1 MAWSGR
7 SNVKGTKPPD
17 AADVFACT
25 RRGDSHPV
33 PLDQR
38 LIELIGTVH
47 DVAPDAIVCVDSDLR
62 IVYANEAAARRAGAR
77 PEDLID
83 AACHDVL
90 MGCDE
95 PCSSCRAR
103 ESFDSGVS
111 LSHSGPNGCGDRGG
125 KVERTWHPIRDEAGD
140 VLCVLE
146 QIHVVE
152 GPSSPP
158 EPPPE
163 STSGHSPY
171 DYIDTTPAILLTL
184 DREGRITLIN
194 KTGCELLGV
203 TEEQAIGRQLIGDF
217 VESSERQQCSTH
229 FSTIIEAGAHEVDPC
244 ENTIVRPDGTQRVI
258 EWHATALHDDD
269 GTVTGIVASGVD
281 VTRRKTAESELVF
294 HSWVLD
300 QANDSVIVHT
310 PDGSPVYANARASAM
325 CGMKREEL
333 LELEPFG
340 WLTAD
345 HRSLPEP
352 VRESLDSTGAA
363 IYETLYLTSDGT
375 HIPIEVHAT
384 AMSADGRTLI
394 AAAGRDISER
404 KRAEQAMTRLAFYDS
419 LTGLANRA
427 LFLDRLRHTSA
438 TKARA
443 GEQLAIAFIDLD
455 HFKIINDTLGHR
467 TGDAVLVEV
476 AQRLAGCLRE
486 ADTLA
491 RLGGD
496 EFVVLLEGVQSER
509 DAELVAAKLM
519 EALHA
524 PLRIA
529 GNEINLTASIGVAL
543 GSPGDSEDS
552 AALLARADTAMYRAK
567 QSGRA
572 TFCLHEATFSED
584 ACERLVLSRDL
595 HHALELSELDVHFQP
610 IIRVEDGLLTGVEA
624 FVRWNHPS
632 LGPVSPAT
640 FLPIAEETGL
650 ISSVGDWVLEAAVE
664 RFAVWRAKG
673 LGPDVRLTVNVSAR
687 QLATAGLT
695 DRVASLLSAHIVPG
709 RNLEFEV
716 TEGTVMHETG
726 LARETLASLQRLGVR
741 TSIDDFGSG
750 YSSLEQIL
758 ALNTDTI
765 KIDQHFV
772 RGLGRNVRA
781 TAICR
786 AVISMGDQL
795 GVTVVAEGV
804 ETRMQAACLRAEGC
818 PEMQGYLVSP
828 PLPSSAAEALLTRE
842 SLIHWRT
849 RTQDAGAARSVR

>member
-1 MAWSGR
+1 M
-7 SNVKGTKPPD
+7 
-17 AADVFACT
+17 
-25 RRGDSHPV
+25 

-62 IVYANEAAARRAGAR
+62 IVYANEAATRRARACR
-77 PEDLID
+77 EDLIGM
-83 AACHDVL
+83 ACHDA
-90 MGCDE
+90 MAGHDI
-95 PCSSCRAR
+95 PCSVCRAR
-103 ESFDSGVS
+103 ESFSTGMS
-111 LSHSGPNGCGDRGG
+111 LTHRGPTGPGDTGDTI
-125 KVERTWHPIRDEAGD
+125 ERTWHPIRDETGT

-146 QIHVVE
+146 QIHVVDAPTD
-152 GPSSPP
+152 PSEPTP
-158 EPPPE
+158 ECVA
-163 STSGHSPY
+163 GHSPC
-171 DYIDTTPAILLTL
+171 DYMDTTPAILLTL
-184 DREGRITLIN
+184 DRQGRITLIN
-194 KTGCELLGV
+194 KTGYELLGV
-203 TEEQAIGRQLIGDF
+203 TEAEAIGRRLVEDF
-217 VESSERQQCSTH
+217 VQTSERHECTLH
-229 FSTIIEAGAHEVDPC
+229 FDAILEAEAHEIEPC

-269 GTVTGIVASGVD
+269 GTVNGIVASGVD

-310 PDGSPVYANARASAM
+310 PEGSPVYANARACAM
-325 CGMKREEL
+325 SGMTREEL
-333 LELEPFG
+333 LDLEPFG
-340 WLTAD
+340 WLAED
-345 HRSLPEP
+345 HRSLPDAVQET
-352 VRESLDSTGAA
+352 LASTGSA
-363 IYETLYLTSDGT
+363 IYETLYLTSNGT
-375 HIPIEVHAT
+375 HVPVEVHAT
-384 AMSADGRTLI
+384 AMDADGRTLI
-394 AAAGRDISER
+394 ASAGRDISER

-427 LFLDRLRHTSA
+427 LFLDRLRHASA

-443 GEQLAIAFIDLD
+443 GERLAVAFIDLD
-455 HFKIINDTLGHR
+455 HFKTINDTLGHR

-476 AQRLAGCLRE
+476 ARRLAGCLRE

-496 EFVVLLEGVQSER
+496 EFTVLLEGVQSER
-509 DAELVAAKLM
+509 DAELVATKLM
-519 EALHA
+519 EALQA
-524 PLRIA
+524 PLRVA
-529 GNEINLTASIGVAL
+529 GNEIHLTASIGVAL
-543 GSPGDSEDS
+543 GAPGDSEDS

-567 QSGRA
+567 QGGRA
-572 TFCLHEATFSED
+572 TYCLHEQTYSED

-595 HHALELSELDVHFQP
+595 HHALELDELDVHFQP
-610 IIRVEDGLLTGVEA
+610 IVRVEDGLLSGVEA

-650 ISSVGDWVLEAAVE
+650 ISNVGDWVLEAAVE
-664 RFAVWRAKG
+664 RFAGWRAKG
-673 LGPDVRLTVNVSAR
+673 LRSGVRLTVNVSAR
-687 QLATAGLT
+687 QLATAGLA
-695 DRVASLLSAHIVPG
+695 DRVAALLSAHGIAG
-709 RNLEFEV
+709 ENIEFEV
-716 TEGTVMHETG
+716 TEGTIMHETG
-726 LARETLASLQRLGVR
+726 LARETLAALREFGVR

-758 ALNTDTI
+758 ALSIDTI

-772 RGLGRNVRA
+772 RGLGRNVQA

-795 GVTVVAEGV
+795 GLTVVAEGV
-804 ETRMQAACLRAEGC
+804 ETRVQAACLRAEGC

-828 PLPSSAAEALLTRE
+828 PLPSSAAEALLTRD

-849 RTQDAGAARSVR
+849 RTSDPDVARALR

>member
-1 MAWSGR
+1 M
-7 SNVKGTKPPD
+7 
-17 AADVFACT
+17 
-25 RRGDSHPV
+25 

-47 DVAPDAIVCVDSDLR
+47 DAAPDVIVCVDSDLR
-62 IVYANEAAARRAGAR
+62 ILYANEAAARRVGVR
-77 PEDLID
+77 PEELLG

-90 MGCDE
+90 MGHDE
-95 PCSSCRAR
+95 PCRVCRAR
-103 ESFDSGVS
+103 ESFSTGTS
-111 LSHSGPNGCGDRGG
+111 LSHSGPNGARDAGSIL
-125 KVERTWHPIRDEAGD
+125 EHSWHPIRDETGE

-152 GPSSPP
+152 ASAAESEPTPECVPGRSPC
-158 EPPPE
+158 
-163 STSGHSPY
+163 
-171 DYIDTTPAILLTL
+171 DFVDTTPAILLTL

-203 TEEQAIGRQLIGDF
+203 TEEEAIGRQLIGEF
-217 VESSERQQCSTH
+217 VEAAERQQCVTH
-229 FSTIIEAGAHEVDPC
+229 FSAIVEAGAHEVEPC
-244 ENTIVRPDGTQRVI
+244 ENTIVRPDGTHRVI

-269 GTVTGIVASGVD
+269 GTVSGVVASGVD

-310 PDGSPVYANARASAM
+310 PEGEPVYANARACAM
-325 CGMKREEL
+325 CGMTREEL
-333 LELEPFG
+333 LDLEPFG
-340 WLTAD
+340 WLVEDERT
-345 HRSLPEP
+345 LPEP
-352 VRESLDSTGAA
+352 VRESLESTGAA
-363 IYETLYLTSDGT
+363 IYETRYLTSDGT
-375 HIPIEVHAT
+375 HMPIEVHAT
-384 AMSADGRTLI
+384 AMDADGRTLI
-394 AAAGRDISER
+394 ASAGRDISER

-427 LFLDRLRHTSA
+427 LFLDRLRHASA

-443 GEQLAIAFIDLD
+443 GERLAIAFIDLD
-455 HFKIINDTLGHR
+455 HFKAINDTLGHR

-476 AQRLAGCLRE
+476 AQRLASCLRE

-496 EFVVLLEGVQSER
+496 EFVVLLEGVESER
-509 DAELVAAKLM
+509 DAELVASKLM
-519 EALHA
+519 EALQA

-529 GNEINLTASIGVAL
+529 GNEIHLTASVGVAL
-543 GSPGDSEDS
+543 GMPGDAEDS

-572 TFCLHEATFSED
+572 TYCLHEAVYSED

-595 HHALELSELDVHFQP
+595 HHAIELGELDVNFQP

-632 LGPVSPAT
+632 LGPISPAT

-650 ISSVGDWVLEAAVE
+650 ISSVGDWVLDAAVQ

-673 LGPDVRLTVNVSAR
+673 LAPEVRLTVNVSAR
-687 QLATAGLT
+687 QLAIAGLA
-695 DRVASLLSAHIVPG
+695 DRVSSLLSAHDVPG
-709 RNLEFEV
+709 ENLEFEV
-716 TEGTVMHETG
+716 TEGTIMHESG
-726 LARETLASLQRLGVR
+726 LARETLSVLQRLGAR

-758 ALNTDTI
+758 ALNVDTI

-772 RGLGRNVRA
+772 RGLGRNVHS

-786 AVISMGDQL
+786 AVISMGEQL
-795 GVTVVAEGV
+795 GLTVVAEGV
-804 ETRMQAACLRAEGC
+804 ETRVQAACLRAERC

-828 PLPSSAAEALLTRE
+828 PLPSAAAEALLTRDA
-842 SLIHWRT
+842 LIHWRT
-849 RTQDAGAARSVR
+849 RTADPDITRTLP